1 MSHTTLLG
9 EPIGAPVSDWSP
21 PPAPT
26 RMVLEGR
33 YCRIEP
39 LTLSH
44 APALFDA
51 LSADREG
58 RIWTYMPQG
67 PFGSAAAY
75 GDWVWTAAQGADP
88 LHYAILVDGRPVGT
102 ASYLRI
108 APAAGSI
115 EVGWITYSPALQR
128 TRAAT
133 EAMYLM
139 MAWAFDAGYRRY
151 EWKCNALNAASRGAA
166 QRLGLSYEGVFRQA
180 VVVKGRNRDSAWY
193 AAIDS
198 EWPAIR
204 DAMQTW
210 LDPANFDADGVQRQ
224 SLSALTRPILV
235 ATG

>member
-1 MSHTTLLG
+1 MTHTTLLG
-9 EPIGAPVSDWSP
+9 EPIGAPLSDWTP

-26 RMVLEGR
+26 RMTLEGR
-33 YCRIEP
+33 YCRLEP

-44 APALFDA
+44 APALFEA
-51 LSADREG
+51 LSVDREG
-58 RIWTYMPQG
+58 RIWTYMPNG
-67 PFGSAAAY
+67 PFASLDAY
-75 GDWVWTAAQGADP
+75 RAWVWTAAQGADP
-88 LHYAILVDGRPVGT
+88 LHYAILVDGWAVGT

-115 EVGWITYSPALQR
+115 EVGFITYSPALQR

-133 EAMYLM
+133 DAMHLM
-139 MAWAFDAGYRRY
+139 MRWAFEAGYRRY
-151 EWKCNALNAASRGAA
+151 EWKCNALNAGSRRAA
-166 QRLGLSYEGVFRQA
+166 LRLGLSYEGVFRQA

-204 DAMQTW
+204 AAMETW
-210 LDPANFDADGVQRQ
+210 LDPANFDDEGTQRQ
-224 SLSALTRPILV
+224 SLSALTRPVLV